1 MQQLSSRDCD
11 KWLSMTL
18 TMKES
23 VFFVRM
29 ERREG
34 AKGEKVV
41 GDERRGRNG
50 KRFLSPLW
58 RPSCAGAEVDTLKPR
73 ARFC

>member
-23 VFFVRM
+23 VFFHPHG
-29 ERREG
+29 EEKG

-41 GDERRGRNG
+41 GDERRERNG
-50 KRFLSPLW
+50 KRFLSLLW